1 MRCPNDDGEMSQHS
15 SRGTNNLPLLYN
27 SCAVCNGLW
36 LKAFDANYLDQ
47 ETIGKLPDKPA
58 SETADRTD
66 KFCPECKALLARN
79 QSDVLPPGV
88 VAWKCPAGHGY
99 FFTARNLKSFKEAV
113 AAKLAYF
120 KLWQIPIP
128 AASGVFLSA
137 IAFLIISLGIFATA
151 RGVLSPTQTDTQAKQ
166 LIVRQQAFVE
176 TKTKTVLFA
185 LTTST
190 DVAASVRFEGP
201 IGNFNFPMSSRDKRQ
216 HTYQSGTLSSGK
228 YTYWFTLQQAGK
240 ETTSDRFIFVIP

>member
-1 MRCPNDDGEMSQHS
+1 MSAHS
-15 SRGTNNLPLLYN
+15 SRGTNDLPLLYN
-27 SCAVCNGLW
+27 SCAVCSGLW

-58 SETADRTD
+58 GESTDRAD
-66 KFCPECKALLARN
+66 KFCPECKALLGRN

-99 FFTARNLKSFKEAV
+99 FFTARNFKSFKTAV
-113 AAKLAYF
+113 EAKLAYF

-137 IAFLIISLGIFATA
+137 LAFLIISLGIFATA

-166 LIVRQQAFVE
+166 LILRQQAFVE
-176 TKTKTVLFA
+176 TKTKSVLIA
-185 LTTST
+185 LTTSAE
-190 DVAASVRFEGP
+190 VAVNVRIEGP
-201 IGNFNFPMSSRDKRQ
+201 TGNYNFPMKSLDKRQ
-216 HTYQSGTLSSGK
+216 HSYQSTTMASGK
-228 YTYWFTLQQAGK
+228 YTYWFTLQQTGK
-240 ETTSDRFIFVIP
+240 ETVSEKYIFIIP